1 MAAEESSEGVASEP
15 VPGWNGERFASFSS
29 TRNPAAHSRRLLA
42 NFPSLELQLKLGG
55 ERDLELDGNA
65 GVLLGP
71 ELSQEFR
78 DPFPHGEQAVN
89 RGVAGGAERQ

>member
-1 MAAEESSEGVASEP
+1 MTGS
-15 VPGWNGERFASFSS
+15 
-29 TRNPAAHSRRLLA
+29 
-42 NFPSLELQLKLGG
+42 PSLELQLELRGQF
-55 ERDLELDGNA
+55 DLQLDGDA

-89 RGVAGGAERQ
+89 RGVAGGAETQ